1 MVIGYVMMECLVRR
15 RCLLNAPAAAGRAGC
30 GLTAWQR
37 CRVSEEPGARTSI
50 VCPRGKR
57 HLMRLKRARKSQRAC
72 GISVT
77 MPRGRAVPVPQ
88 HCVAVPPPR

>member
-1 MVIGYVMMECLVRR
+1 
-15 RCLLNAPAAAGRAGC
+15 
-30 GLTAWQR
+30 
-37 CRVSEEPGARTSI
+37 
-50 VCPRGKR
+50 
-57 HLMRLKRARKSQRAC
+57 MRLKRARKSQRAC

>member
-15 RCLLNAPAAAGRAGC
+15 RCLLNATAAAGRAGC

-72 GISVT
+72 GIPVT
-77 MPRGRAVPVPQ
+77 MLRGRAVPAPQ
-88 HCVAVPPPR
+88 RRVAVPSSR